1 MRSAVQGLPQWWHHD
16 SRRCACMWARP
27 RPSALSHDPLA
38 GRWFVFARKKMKKQL
53 GAKRW
58 QVLGVLSLLSP
69 LSFSFSPSLSPPLSL
84 SSSLSLSLSLS
95 SFLSLTQS
103 LSVKGHTQKNCR
115 VNTHPYGGPTD
126 FASNCIH
133 LGGWDSWSI
142 VTVESTHNPP
152 EPPKAS
158 PLPENWR
165 HASRTMINHQE
176 LEHDDD
182 DRTHN
187 CTGTET
193 WTARK
198 SSDTIP
204 NTRDV
209 LRPISRTV
217 GCWRFSSLWE
227 RHRIKCWTTTKSMP
241 GKKIARK
248 RPGSRCEA
256 DLALR
261 TARALP
267 PPFLLWLVAYCTF
280 STPPCQAGPVHG
292 NTLHTKNEKNSIYV
306 QTLDQTCT
314 LRMTLKFSTNEHQ
327 RET

>member
-1 MRSAVQGLPQWWHHD
+1 MHVSPAAPQCTVTPPIGGESGLF
-16 SRRCACMWARP
+16 SRAKKWKSSLARNDGK
-27 RPSALSHDPLA
+27 SWESSLS
-38 GRWFVFARKKMKKQL
+38 
-53 GAKRW
+53 
-58 QVLGVLSLLSP
+58 SL
-69 LSFSFSPSLSPPLSL
+69 PSLSLFLLLSL
-84 SSSLSLSLSLS
+84 SLSLYLSLSSLSLSLSLS
-95 SFLSLTQS
+95 SFLSLSLS
-103 LSVKGHTQKNCR
+103 LSVSLSQGTHTQKNYR
-115 VNTHPYGGPTD
+115 VNAHPYGGPTD

-165 HASRTMINHQE
+165 HASRTTINHQE

-182 DRTHN
+182 DRMQN
-187 CTGTET
+187 CTET

-209 LRPISRTV
+209 LRPIRLTI
-217 GCWRFSSLWE
+217 GCWRFSGLWE
-227 RHRIKCWTTTKSMP
+227 RHRIKCQTTTKSMP

-256 DLALR
+256 DLPLR

-267 PPFLLWLVAYCTF
+267 PPFLFMVGCVLYVFNAPFSRQSSAWMHSVDWQERFQRQKQTTGKFAWL
-280 STPPCQAGPVHG
+280 P
-292 NTLHTKNEKNSIYV
+292 TLLLN
-306 QTLDQTCT
+306 
-314 LRMTLKFSTNEHQ
+314 LRWKFTIVNFPASGHCL
-327 RET
+327 

>member
-1 MRSAVQGLPQWWHHD
+1 
-16 SRRCACMWARP
+16 
-27 RPSALSHDPLA
+27 
-38 GRWFVFARKKMKKQL
+38 MKKQL

-58 QVLGVLSLLSP
+58 QVLGVLSPLFLF
-69 LSFSFSPSLSPPLSL
+69 LSFSLSPSLSISL
-84 SSSLSLSLSLS
+84 SPLFLSLSLSLSLS
-95 SFLSLTQS
+95 SFLSLSQS
-103 LSVKGHTQKNCR
+103 LSLSLSRDTHTQKNCR
-115 VNTHPYGGPTD
+115 VNAHPYGGPTD

-165 HASRTMINHQE
+165 HASRTTINHHE

-182 DRTHN
+182 DRMQN
-187 CTGTET
+187 CTET

-204 NTRDV
+204 NTGDV
-209 LRPISRTV
+209 LRSISLTI

-227 RHRIKCWTTTKSMP
+227 RHRIKCRTTTKSMP

-280 STPPCQAGPVHG
+280 STPPWSTHDHCTRQASDMTCDSHVM
-292 NTLHTKNEKNSIYV
+292 EKTSRRWRGTV
-306 QTLDQTCT
+306 QQLAD
-314 LRMTLKFSTNEHQ
+314 FVWES
-327 RET
+327 